1 MASPDVKGT
10 GLSARGEFTSGENFG
25 KMLSHSF
32 KIIALILVIAIPGLV
47 YFFTQ
52 APTVS
57 YIDSGELAVTCYTLG
72 IAHPTGYPLYT
83 QLGRIFCLFPI
94 KDIIFR
100 LNFLSCVIVSFS
112 SLFLF
117 LTLIILGELIL
128 KKEKEGLV
136 TWGSFVGALIFAF
149 TPTLWSQ
156 ATSNEV
162 YGLNIFFCSLIIFL
176 ILKWHYHPKKNPKLL
191 YLFVF
196 LYGLSFGNH
205 MSMVLLSPALIFII
219 LKTEGRSIFEKKK
232 IITFAFLFLFGI
244 SIYLY
249 LLIRSSQ
256 NPIFNWG
263 NPKSFNSFFRH
274 VSGWQYQVWMFSSS
288 PDQLLKN
295 FSNYLKILHSQF
307 PFYILPL
314 TLWGAFKFI
323 KREKMLSVFLL
334 LILILDVL
342 YGINYSIP
350 DIDPYF
356 LKSFL
361 VISIF
366 TGIGVFSFFDLLKN
380 LSTSSKQNL
389 AFKRILFKAIII
401 LFALIPLIFCV
412 KNFYYQ
418 NQKENYFA
426 YDYTK
431 NILRSVKKDAII
443 LTNVWDHY
451 SPWLYL
457 RFVENLRPDIKFI
470 EVRLAIRSWYFDYIR
485 KLYPQLY
492 YPTEKEIEEFKEQ
505 TYLFE
510 NNRPFSP
517 EEIEGKYVNMFR
529 SILSK
534 NYERFPLY
542 QDLLPLSA
550 VENLKAM
557 ISSNFVEVPEGL
569 VHRLK
574 KERKY
579 FPYDFPQFTLRGIE
593 DENVFKEG
601 RVVVNLHLYAMKIEN
616 RILYLRYFKEDYL
629 AKQLEKRFAEI
640 LSR

>member
-1 MASPDVKGT
+1 
-10 GLSARGEFTSGENFG
+10 
-25 KMLSHSF
+25 MLSHSF
-32 KIIALILVIAIPGLV
+32 KPIALILVIAIPGLV

-52 APTVS
+52 APAVS

-83 QLGRIFCLFPI
+83 QLGRIFCLLPI

-100 LNFLSCVIVSFS
+100 LNFLSCIIVSFS

-117 LTLIILGELIL
+117 LTLMILGGLIL

-136 TWGSFVGALIFAF
+136 TGGSFIAALIFAF

-176 ILKWHYHPKKNPKLL
+176 ILKWHYHPQKNPKLL

-232 IITFAFLFLFGI
+232 IITFAFLFLLGI

-249 LLIRSSQ
+249 LPIRSSQ

-263 NPKSFNSFFRH
+263 NPKSFSSFFRH

-295 FSNYLKILHSQF
+295 FSNYLKILHLQF

-323 KREKMLSVFLL
+323 KREKMLLVFLL
-334 LILILDVL
+334 LILILDVF

-361 VISIF
+361 VLSIF
-366 TGIGVFSFFDLLKN
+366 TAIGIFSCLQLLQN
-380 LSTSSKQNL
+380 LLTSSKQNL
-389 AFKRILFKAIII
+389 AFKKVSFNAIII
-401 LFALIPLIFCV
+401 LLALIPLIFCV

-431 NILRSVKKDAII
+431 NILRSAKKDAII

-457 RFVENLRPDIKFI
+457 RFVENLRPD
-470 EVRLAIRSWYFDYIR
+470 VRFLETRLSLRAWYFDYIR
-485 KLYPQLY
+485 NLYPEIY
-492 YPTEKEIEEFKEQ
+492 HSSEKEIEEYIEQ
-505 TYLFE
+505 VYLFE
-510 NNRPFSP
+510 NNKPFSP
-517 EEIEGKYVNMFR
+517 EEIEGKYVHMFR
-529 SILSK
+529 NILSK
-534 NYERFPLY
+534 NYEKFPLY
-542 QDLLPLSA
+542 QDLLPLSTDK
-550 VENLKAM
+550 NLKTM
-557 ISSNFVEVPEGL
+557 ISSLFAEIPEGL
-569 VHRLK
+569 VHRLR

-579 FPYDFPQFTLRGIE
+579 FPCDFPKLELRGVKDQE
-593 DENVFKEG
+593 VYKDG
-601 RVVVNLHLYAMKIEN
+601 RTLANLYRYPMMIEN
-616 RILYLRYFKEDYL
+616 RILYLQYFKEDYL
-629 AKQLEKRFAEI
+629 ANQLEKRYAEI
-640 LSR
+640 LKDKID